1 MDYKVYKALKKLD
14 EKDKE
19 ESRQESAKLYEKAA
33 YLAVKAG
40 WRLRK
45 HSDIHYSLWESA
57 EGWLLN
63 IYPGNSRLYY
73 DYRKKKGP
81 FLKLNI
87 DWNLLDVIESAIKAN
102 GIILKN
108 E

>member
-1 MDYKVYKALKKLD
+1 MDYEVYKTLRKEE

-19 ESRQESAKLYEKAA
+19 DSIQKSAKLYEKAVN
-33 YLAVKAG
+33 LAVKAG

-63 IYPGNSRLYY
+63 IYPGNGRLYY
-73 DYRKKKGP
+73 DFRKKKGP

-87 DWNLLDVIESAIKAN
+87 EWNLLDVIESAIKAN